1 MIDIIMERRITKKVE
16 EHQREFKNAIKKF
29 LEDNECQVRSVKNND
44 TDNSEFLKFVYDFEN
59 FNLSKDDFKKR
70 KRVKNQVPQFERC
83 SAKRAN
89 CEQCT
94 RRRKDDSNFCGTHI
108 KGTPHGVLDTQDIDI
123 KKTTKIDVWVKEI
136 KGINYYV
143 DAANNVYMP
152 GDILSNLP
160 NPRKIGK
167 YELTSHGT
175 YHIPG
180 LDSYVS

>member
-1 MIDIIMERRITKKVE
+1 MDRRITKKVE
-16 EHQREFKNAIKKF
+16 DHQLEFKNAIKSF
-29 LEDNECQVRSVKNND
+29 LEDNDCQVKCVNND
-44 TDNSEFLKFVYDFEN
+44 QVNNSSFLKFVYDFEN

-83 SAKRAN
+83 NAKRAN

-94 RRRKDDSNFCGTHI
+94 RRKKDDSNFCGTHI
-108 KGTPHGVLDTQDIDI
+108 KGTPHGILDNKDCEM

-143 DAANNVYMP
+143 DGANNVYMP
-152 GDILSNLP
+152 GDILSNTS

-167 YELTSHGT
+167 YEMVSPGV
-175 YHIPG
+175 YHIPE
-180 LDSYVS
+180 LETYCSN

>member
-1 MIDIIMERRITKKVE
+1 MERRITKKVE
-16 EHQREFKNAIKKF
+16 EHQHNFKNAIKQY
-29 LEDNECQVRSVKNND
+29 LEDNDCHVKSD
-44 TDNSEFLKFVYDFEN
+44 DNGTNSSSFLKFVFDFEN
-59 FNLSKDDFKKR
+59 FNLSNDDFKKR

-83 SAKRAN
+83 VAKRAN

-94 RRRKDDSNFCGTHI
+94 RRKKDDNDFCGTHV
-108 KGTPHGVLDTQDIDI
+108 KGTPHGVVDIQNSVM

-143 DAANNVYMP
+143 DSANNVYMP

-167 YELTSHGT
+167 YELLPSGA

>member
-1 MIDIIMERRITKKVE
+1 MERRITKKVE
-16 EHQREFKNAIKKF
+16 EHQHNFKNAIKQY
-29 LEDNECQVRSVKNND
+29 LEDNECHVKSDDND
-44 TDNSEFLKFVYDFEN
+44 TNSSSFLKFVFDFEN

-83 SAKRAN
+83 AAKRAN

-94 RRRKDDSNFCGTHI
+94 RRKKDDSDFCGTHV
-108 KGTPHGVLDTQDIDI
+108 KGTPHGVVDIQTSDM
-123 KKTTKIDVWVKEI
+123 KKTSKIDVWVKEI

-143 DAANNVYMP
+143 DSAYNVYMP
-152 GDILSNLP
+152 GDILSNAT

-167 YELTSHGT
+167 YELLPSGA